1 MTLIMIIST
10 LLEDPPSAP
19 AALAR
24 SGANHSSDSDHDL
37 DAMTRG
43 LASEFPLHSMS
54 ELRRTISA
62 AEGDLWPRKDR
73 IDILDRARE
82 RLREGVIS

>member
-1 MTLIMIIST
+1 MKIST
-10 LLEDPPSAP
+10 FLEDPPSARASIAP
-19 AALAR
+19 IGTDLG
-24 SGANHSSDSDHDL
+24 SNSDHDL

-62 AEGDLWPRKDR
+62 AEGDLWPHKDR
-73 IDILDRARE
+73 INILDRARE
-82 RLREGVIS
+82 RLREGVIA